1 MTSTDNPMTTS
12 LTPNS
17 LDHSVAL
24 MHISRLLNSTLDLDR
39 LLELVMDIAIEALN
53 AERGFLM
60 LMSPDTTDV
69 NFTVARNFDR
79 KSLSE
84 SEFEISRSVVMQV
97 SQDRAPLLTNNAQID
112 PRLQSQ
118 QSILNYQLRSILC
131 VPLTDK
137 ERVTGVIYLDNRIR
151 ASTFEEKDRDF
162 LVSFAHLAAVAI
174 ENARLFQRVQS
185 NLAET
190 NRLKGLMDNVF
201 ASIASGVVTVDASG
215 CITMTNR
222 ATLQMMGLP
231 AGEMIGRQLE
241 DALPWVIAHPMP
253 DMLARVIS
261 GKEDAATLSLSTIIK
276 GRGDTTFR
284 VTMSRLS
291 GEAAG
296 SVVIVLEDQT
306 QELKLQRERKREEQA
321 KNRLQSMLQRY
332 LSPTIAGQLANSP
345 DELKLGGERQEITIL
360 FADLRGFTTLG
371 EHLAP
376 EELVNI
382 LNRYLALAVREIFVQ
397 EGTLDKFM
405 GDAIL
410 AIFNAPVRQTD
421 HVERAL
427 RAAVAIRSRVQELWD
442 DLPQEFRLNFGI
454 GVNVGE
460 ALVGNIGSDERM
472 DYTAIGDS
480 VNVAERLEELARPGQ
495 ILITQAVLARAEDIV
510 EVQSLQS
517 MAMRGRRTGMLVYE
531 LLNIHP
537 SV

>member
-1 MTSTDNPMTTS
+1 MTID
-12 LTPNS
+12 LIPNS
-17 LDHSVAL
+17 LDHTVAL

-60 LMSPDTTDV
+60 LMEPDAADLS
-69 NFTVARNFDR
+69 FTVARNLDR
-79 KSLSE
+79 KTLSE
-84 SEFEISRSVVMQV
+84 SEIEISHSVVMKV

-118 QSILNYQLRSILC
+118 QSILDYQLRSILC
-131 VPLTDK
+131 VPLVVK
-137 ERVTGVIYLDNRIR
+137 EVVTGVIYLDNRIR

-162 LVSFAHLAAVAI
+162 LVSFANLAAVAI

-201 ASIASGVVTVDASG
+201 ASIASGVVTVDANG
-215 CITMTNR
+215 YITMVNR
-222 ATLQMMGLP
+222 AALQMMGLP

-241 DALPWVIAHPMP
+241 EALPWLVAHPMP
-253 DMLARVIS
+253 EMLAQVIS
-261 GKEDAATLSLSTIIK
+261 GKERATTLSLSTIIQ
-276 GRGDTTFR
+276 GRGETTFR

-296 SVVIVLEDQT
+296 SVVIALEDQT
-306 QELKLQRERKREEQA
+306 QELKLQREREQEEQA

-371 EHLAP
+371 EHLTP

-382 LNRYLALAVREIFVQ
+382 LNRYLALAVREIFAQ

-410 AIFNAPVRQTD
+410 ALFNAPVRQAD
-421 HVERAL
+421 HIERAL
-427 RAAVAIRSRVQELWD
+427 RAAVAIRSHVQELWLE
-442 DLPQEFRLNFGI
+442 LPEEFRLNFGI

-480 VNVAERLEELARPGQ
+480 VNVAERLEEVARPGQ
-495 ILITQAVLARAEDIV
+495 ILISQAVLARAKEKID
-510 EVQSLQS
+510 VQSLES
-517 MAMRGRRTGMLVYE
+517 MAMRGRQTGMLVYE
-531 LLNIHP
+531 LLNIHTTSHP
-537 SV
+537 ND